1 MNQASSTFGI
11 RLAVQDLFSYPTISS
26 LAKLIDSRLSKEEN
40 QPVAMTTTIN
50 LVDEVNKHDQGIV
63 KYVS

>member
-1 MNQASSTFGI
+1 MNQVISTFGI

-40 QPVAMTTTIN
+40 QPVAMTTPVN

-63 KYVS
+63 KYV

>member
-1 MNQASSTFGI
+1 MNQVISTFGI

-40 QPVAMTTTIN
+40 QPVAMTTSVN

-63 KYVS
+63 KYV